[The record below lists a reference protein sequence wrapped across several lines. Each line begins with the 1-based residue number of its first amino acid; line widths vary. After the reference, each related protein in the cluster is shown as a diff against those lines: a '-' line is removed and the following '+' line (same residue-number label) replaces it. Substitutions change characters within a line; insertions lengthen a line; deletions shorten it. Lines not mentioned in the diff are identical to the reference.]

1 MSINPDEE
9 MRAVLELERDLWRNT
24 CSRLI
29 GMMMPFALLMNQD
42 EMNDLKIIL
51 QEISQERTL

>member
-1 MSINPDEE
+1 MNKE
-9 MRAVLELERDLWRNT
+9 LEQVKAERDLWRNT

-42 EMNDLKIIL
+42 EMNDLKIII
-51 QEISQERTL
+51 QEISHEGTS